1 MGQLSQPV
9 DEHDH
14 IRGASNAP
22 LTLVEYGDYEC
33 PDCGQAFPFVQEVER
48 RMGDR
53 LRFVFRNFPLTMHP
67 HAEHAAE
74 AAEVAATQG
83 KFWEMHDALFTH
95 QRALDDAHLI
105 HYATELGIDGQMLQD
120 ALANHTMRQRVQQDL
135 QSGDA
140 SDVGGTPWF
149 FINGRSYEGSYD
161 ADSLVRALEAALAKI
176 DAA

>member
-1 MGQLSQPV
+1 MGQLTRPV

-33 PDCGQAFPFVQEVER
+33 PDCGQAFPAVQEAER

-74 AAEVAATQG
+74 AAEVAATHG

-95 QRALDDAHLI
+95 QHALDDEHLVQ
-105 HYATELGIDGQMLQD
+105 YATALGLDGQALHD
-120 ALANHTMRQRVQQDL
+120 ALAKHAMRQRVQADL
-135 QSGDA
+135 QSGDD
-140 SDVGGTPWF
+140 SGVQGTPWF
-149 FINGRSYEGSYD
+149 YINGRSYEGSYD
-161 ADSLVRALEAALAKI
+161 AESLIGALEAALPM
-176 DAA
+176 